1 MNVLVIGSGGR
12 EHAIAWKLAQS
23 SLVETVYVAPGNA
36 GTSLEPGVVN
46 VHYETNEHD
55 QLLRFAKDNVQFT
68 IVGPE
73 DPLVDGIVDL
83 FEEARLPIIGPT
95 RNAAQLEGSKI
106 FAKEFLKRYDIPTA
120 SYNVYEEAE
129 PAIEWIK
136 NNPAT
141 WVIKADGLAA
151 GKGVTV
157 ASTEEEAI
165 DAINE
170 WIPKGKIIIEECL
183 VGEEASFICLI
194 DGEYALPLATSQDHK
209 ARDAND
215 QGPNTGGMGAY
226 SPAPIIT
233 DTVHR
238 RIMREIVHRTMHGF
252 KKEGIVY
259 KGFLYVGLMI
269 DEKGSPR
276 VLEYNCRLGDPET
289 QPILM
294 RLETALADLC
304 LAALA
309 GKLKGY
315 PIRWDVRPALG
326 VVMASKGYPGK
337 YEQGDPISGLDNM
350 VFRTVS
356 RKGPIGSKDIKVFH
370 AGTVEIDGKV
380 CTDGGRVLC
389 VTALGEAIGSA
400 QNTAYEGVTQIWW
413 PGVFYR
419 PDIGNKAFKLY
430 S

>member
-183 VGEEASFICLI
+183 VGQEASFICLI

-209 ARDAND
+209 ARDVND
-215 QGPNTGGMGAY
+215 EGPNTGGMGAY

-294 RLETALADLC
+294 RLKTALADLC

>member
-55 QLLRFAKDNVQFT
+55 QLLQFAKDNVQFT

-106 FAKEFLKRYDIPTA
+106 FAKEFLDRYLIPTA

-129 PAIEWIK
+129 PAIEWVK

-183 VGEEASFICLI
+183 VGQEASFICLL

-233 DTVHR
+233 EPVHR

-315 PIRWDVRPALG
+315 PIRWDDRPALG
-326 VVMASKGYPGK
+326 VVMASKGYPSK
-337 YEQGDPISGLDNM
+337 YKQGDPISGLYNM

-370 AGTVEIDGKV
+370 AGTVEINGKV

-389 VTALGEAIGSA
+389 VTALGEAIGPA
-400 QNTAYEGVTQIWW
+400 QNTAYEGVKQIYW

-419 PDIGNKAFKLY
+419 PDIGNKAFKFI
-430 S
+430 

>member
-55 QLLRFAKDNVQFT
+55 QLLQFAKDNVQFT

-73 DPLVDGIVDL
+73 DPLVEGIVDL
-83 FEEARLPIIGPT
+83 FDEARLPCIGPT
-95 RNAAQLEGSKI
+95 RIAAQLEGSKI
-106 FAKEFLKRYDIPTA
+106 FAKEFLDRYLIPTA

-129 PAIEWIK
+129 PAIEWVK

-165 DAINE
+165 DAINK

-183 VGEEASFICLI
+183 IGQEASFICLV
-194 DGEYALPLATSQDHK
+194 DGKYALPLATSQDHK

-233 DTVHR
+233 EPVHR

-252 KKEGIVY
+252 KQEGIVY

-269 DEKGSPR
+269 DDKGSPR

-294 RLETALADLC
+294 RLESALADLC

-315 PIRWDVRPALG
+315 PIRWDKRSALG
-326 VVMASKGYPGK
+326 VVMASKDYPGEYK
-337 YEQGDPISGLDNM
+337 KGDPISGLDNM

-370 AGTVEIDGKV
+370 AGTVEINDKV

-389 VTALGEAIGSA
+389 VTALGEAIGPA
-400 QNTAYEGVTQIWW
+400 QNTAYEGVKQIWW

-430 S
+430 

>member
-95 RNAAQLEGSKI
+95 RIAAQLEGSKI
-106 FAKEFLKRYDIPTA
+106 FAKEFLDRYLIPTA

-183 VGEEASFICLI
+183 VGQEASFICLI

-315 PIRWDVRPALG
+315 PIRWDERSALG

-370 AGTVEIDGKV
+370 AGTVELDGKV
-380 CTDGGRVLC
+380 CTNGGRVLC
-389 VTALGEAIGSA
+389 VTALGESIGSA
-400 QNTAYEGVTQIWW
+400 QNTAYEGATQIWW

-419 PDIGNKAFKLY
+419 PDIGNKAFNLF

>member
-55 QLLRFAKDNVQFT
+55 QLLQFAKDNVQFT

-106 FAKEFLKRYDIPTA
+106 FAKEFLDRYLIPTA

-129 PAIEWIK
+129 PAIEWVK

-183 VGEEASFICLI
+183 VGQEASFICLL

-233 DTVHR
+233 EPVHR

-315 PIRWDVRPALG
+315 PIRWDDRPALG
-326 VVMASKGYPGK
+326 VVMASTGYPSK
-337 YEQGDPISGLDNM
+337 YKQGDPISGLDNM

-370 AGTVEIDGKV
+370 AGTVEINGKV

-389 VTALGEAIGSA
+389 VTALGEAIGPA
-400 QNTAYEGVTQIWW
+400 QNTAYEGVKQIYW

-419 PDIGNKAFKLY
+419 PDIGNKAFKFI
-430 S
+430 

>member
-23 SLVETVYVAPGNA
+23 PLVETVYVAPGNA
-36 GTSLEPGVVN
+36 GTSLEPKIAN
-46 VHYETNEHD
+46 VHYETSEHD
-55 QLLRFAKDNVQFT
+55 QLLQFAKDNVQFT

-73 DPLVDGIVDL
+73 DPLVNGIVDL
-83 FEEARLPIIGPT
+83 FNENRLLCLGPT
-95 RNAAQLEGSKI
+95 RKAAQLEGSKI
-106 FAKEFLKRYDIPTA
+106 FAKEFLDRYLIPTA

-157 ASTEEEAI
+157 TSIEEEAI
-165 DAINE
+165 DAINK

-209 ARDAND
+209 ARDEND

-233 DTVHR
+233 EPVHR

-294 RLETALADLC
+294 RLTSALADLC

-309 GKLKGY
+309 NKLKGY
-315 PIRWDVRPALG
+315 PIRWDNRTALG
-326 VVMASKGYPGK
+326 VVMASNGYPEK
-337 YEQGDPISGLDNM
+337 YNKGDPISGLNNM
-350 VFRTVS
+350 AFRTVS

-389 VTALGEAIGSA
+389 VTALGESPGSA
-400 QNTAYEGVTQIWW
+400 QHQAYDGVKQIYW

-419 PDIGNKAFKLY
+419 PDIGNKAFK
-430 S
+430 SF